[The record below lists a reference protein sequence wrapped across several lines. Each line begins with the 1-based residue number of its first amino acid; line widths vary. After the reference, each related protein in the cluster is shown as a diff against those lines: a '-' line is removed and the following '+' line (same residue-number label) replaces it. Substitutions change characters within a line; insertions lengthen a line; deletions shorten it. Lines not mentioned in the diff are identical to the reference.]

1 MGLLLLRAVVGLT
14 AVVQGV
20 AYLSGG
26 RHSTPGALLSVL
38 LLAASASLLAGFL
51 TPVASLVVGLGAAGV
66 LLSWFP
72 ASFGPFVGCELASSE
87 RIAVC
92 LAIACLGPGAF
103 SLDSLLFGRREMV
116 IPPVSPSARS

>member
-20 AYLSGG
+20 AYLSGS

-51 TPVASLVVGLGAAGV
+51 TPLASLVVGLGAAGV
-66 LLSWFP
+66 LVSWFP
-72 ASFGPFVGCELASSE
+72 AALVDCELASSE